1 MRLEKLEGFLKK
13 NGIDADEIKDELK
26 GLVQEEIDGAKKEV
40 KEKVEEKFSDA
51 GQKEMVKKIND
62 ANDIPW
68 ISNNINSTSCYIF
81 CSKFVTFKWI
91 KTIMSFN

>member
-62 ANDIPW
+62 AIDIPW
-68 ISNNINSTSCYIF
+68 ISEKYEEKIFNAIFNIVKGVLRKIF
-81 CSKFVTFKWI
+81 
-91 KTIMSFN
+91 